1 MYRKKPAGG
10 RGGQKMKFVPCALER
25 QTNPCAQLFVNLVC
39 LGMRTNACVTV
50 VLALVMEV
58 CMCKMDLT

>member
-10 RGGQKMKFVPCALER
+10 LGGQKIKFVPCALER

-39 LGMRTNACVTV
+39 LGIRISACVTV
-50 VLALVMEV
+50 VLALDMDVW
-58 CMCKMDLT
+58 MCKIDLI